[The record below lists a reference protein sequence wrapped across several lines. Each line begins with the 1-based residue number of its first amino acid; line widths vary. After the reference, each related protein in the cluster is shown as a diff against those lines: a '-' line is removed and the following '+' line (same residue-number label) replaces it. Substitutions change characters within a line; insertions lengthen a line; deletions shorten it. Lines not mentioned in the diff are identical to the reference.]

1 MMLCLCPLTQ
11 GYRLLACHWLA
22 EMLMLLRTAQ
32 RGVPHCDIRRTV
44 EPVPGLTAVIMY
56 QGWDGGLLF
65 CFTLL
70 LFFSASDACRMQ
82 TNKGISFC
90 FL

>member
-11 GYRLLACHWLA
+11 GYRLPACHWLA

-44 EPVPGLTAVIMY
+44 EPVPGLTVVIMY
-56 QGWDGGLLF
+56 QGWDGGLGQSL
-65 CFTLL
+65 
-70 LFFSASDACRMQ
+70 
-82 TNKGISFC
+82 NKRVNAFD
-90 FL
+90 FPVHT